1 VTLAAPPT
9 PPHPRGT
16 SMEGVNDGRR
26 LPNPQPCSLH
36 HGPRSQ
42 QGRLVLTAAGAV
54 GNGCSTGGP
63 TGGSPANLLR
73 ACVCCTR
80 LCGFRA
86 CAPLPAA
93 AGLPRPHPLFGQ
105 MCPCQ
110 PFLVGPQA
118 MPLLKW
124 FGGTG
129 GGTGVVCLVWCFMGW
144 RVLCT
149 QRAAAVSVGTLVV
162 VVVVVVVASPPPG
175 GGSIA
180 CTYAGGDAWVCVGD
194 TGSIAQW

>member
-1 VTLAAPPT
+1 
-9 PPHPRGT
+9 
-16 SMEGVNDGRR
+16 
-26 LPNPQPCSLH
+26 
-36 HGPRSQ
+36 
-42 QGRLVLTAAGAV
+42 
-54 GNGCSTGGP
+54 
-63 TGGSPANLLR
+63 
-73 ACVCCTR
+73 
-80 LCGFRA
+80 
-86 CAPLPAA
+86 
-93 AGLPRPHPLFGQ
+93 
-105 MCPCQ
+105 
-110 PFLVGPQA
+110 

-162 VVVVVVVASPPPG
+162 VVVVVVVVVFVVVVVASPPLG